1 MPCST
6 TWPSLGVEKPEAM
19 FSRLELPQPARA
31 IARPFRTLLQL
42 DLERPVGLDTD
53 QLGSFDG
60 RRPRPGGA
68 EDACRRK
75 AQLGMD
81 ILGLPLGLASE
92 GSFSSHPA
100 LPILGPA

>member
-1 MPCST
+1 
-6 TWPSLGVEKPEAM
+6 M